1 MRFKIQT
8 LAIIVIILSCASCA
22 SLRNPRHQL
31 SDGHYRLKEN
41 GSKSKKVFV
50 QAADDTLVVYKDNKI
65 HEAPILHNSK
75 FIKHSFDLDLVTIAF
90 KYRPSSMG
98 FPRQLTADFNGN
110 VYLGYRTDQFTK
122 FAEQTPAGVRKSMRH
137 RGFTIGAFAGL
148 GSSAITPWTTNYRT
162 TDEYSALVLTKGLA
176 VMAGV
181 NTLTVGLAVGWDTVT
196 DRDKD
201 IWIYQNKP
209 WYGVSV
215 GLSIN

>member
-1 MRFKIQT
+1 MNLKSYILVVLIG
-8 LAIIVIILSCASCA
+8 LACASCA

-41 GSKSKKVFV
+41 GSKSKKVFI
-50 QAADDTLVVYKDNKI
+50 QAVDDSLVVYKDDKV
-65 HEAPILHNSK
+65 HESPLRHNSK
-75 FIKHSFDLDLVTIAF
+75 FIKHSFDVDLVTITF
-90 KYRPSSMG
+90 KYRPSAMG

-122 FAEQTPAGVRKSMRH
+122 FHEQTPAGVRKSVRH
-137 RGFTIGAFAGL
+137 KALTAGGFLGI

-162 TDEYSALVLTKGLA
+162 TDEYSALVISKGVA

-181 NTLTVGLAVGWDTVT
+181 NSLTIGLAVGWDAVT

-201 IWIYQNKP
+201 IWIYQNKA